1 MFRLKKMVPTSG
13 KKNVALYVD
22 GPNLLRKELNT
33 DLEQLRTRV
42 RTYGRVVIARVFL
55 NQFTPQKM
63 IEAVANQGWEP
74 VVVMGGASREEK
86 SDVDAMMGASV
97 MEGILDPKIHIIA
110 VATRD
115 ADFTPVVLKAK
126 AYGKETVVVGTEPAF
141 SIALRNAADHVET
154 LGGQE
159 PP

>member
-1 MFRLKKMVPTSG
+1 MLGLKKIAQRKGEKS
-13 KKNVALYVD
+13 VALYVD

-33 DLEQLRTRV
+33 DLETLRNTV
-42 RTYGRVVIARVFL
+42 KKYGRLVVAKVFL

-74 VVVMGGASREEK
+74 VVVMAGAAREEK
-86 SDVDAMMGASV
+86 SDVDAMMGASI
-97 MEGILDPKIHIIA
+97 MEGVFDERIDVIA

-126 AYGKETVVVGTEPAF
+126 AYGKETVVIGTEPAF
-141 SIALRNAADHVET
+141 SVALRNAADHVED
-154 LGGQE
+154 LNNGSVI
-159 PP
+159 